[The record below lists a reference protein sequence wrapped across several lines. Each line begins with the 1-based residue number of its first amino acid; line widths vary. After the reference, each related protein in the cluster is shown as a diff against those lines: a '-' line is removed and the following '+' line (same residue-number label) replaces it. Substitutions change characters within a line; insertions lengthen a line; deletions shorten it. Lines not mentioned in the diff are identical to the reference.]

1 MPSELMGSFGM
12 PVKLEPLLSDL
23 RSEPNDLYGDRLIQ
37 LVLYGSQVR
46 GAVHKESDVDVPMV
60 LGGPIEPGEEIRRV
74 GPVRTRVGLRHEQA
88 VSLLPVSGT
97 DYENR
102 ASAWLQNVRE
112 EGHAI

>member
-1 MPSELMGSFGM
+1 MESFHV
-12 PVKLEPLLSDL
+12 PADLESLLADL
-23 RSEPNDLYGDRLIQ
+23 RSELDNLYGDRLIQ

-46 GAVHKESDVDVPMV
+46 GAVHKESDVDVLV
-60 LGGPIEPGEEIRRV
+60 VRGGPVEPGEEIRRV

-88 VSLLPVSGT
+88 VSLLPVSKT

-102 ASAWLQNVRE
+102 TSAWLQNVRE